1 MIPLYVLRSVFHI
14 RCGETSGSGT
24 AFILNYNDWQYLVT
38 ARHVVETISGN
49 RIDIFHD
56 GEWKSLEVDVIGKG
70 TGEIDVAVLSSPLAI
85 RPTRCGCSSIFDRH
99 DNRAASLLSGFPLG
113 MRGGSPYDFPY
124 PLAKSGVLS
133 GVDSWHG
140 TNLLYIDGHA
150 NRGFSGGPLICSQ
163 DQTSTVR
170 IAGVITSFRIDPDSV
185 NSGIGIA
192 VNIRHVIDLI
202 NSNPRRIRSSN

>member
-24 AFILNYNDWQYLVT
+24 AFTLNYNDWQYLVT

-49 RIDIFHD
+49 TIEIFHD
-56 GEWKSLEVDVIGKG
+56 GQWKSLQVDVIGEG
-70 TGEIDVAVLSSPLAI
+70 DGEIDIAVLSSPLAVGP
-85 RPTRCGCSSIFDRH
+85 RDAVVSASSTGMTVGQQIYF
-99 DNRAASLLSGFPLG
+99 LGFPLE

-140 TNLLYIDGHA
+140 TNLLYVDGHA
-150 NRGFSGGPLICSQ
+150 NRGFSGGPLLCYQ
-163 DQTSTVR
+163 NQTTNIQ

-202 NSNPRRIRSSN
+202 DSNPRRLKSSN

>member
-24 AFILNYNDWQYLVT
+24 AFTLNYNDWQFLVT

-85 RPTRCGCSSIFDRH
+85 GPRDAVVPASSTGMTIGQQVYF
-99 DNRAASLLSGFPLG
+99 LGFPLG

-140 TNLLYIDGHA
+140 TKLLYVDGHA
-150 NRGFSGGPLICSQ
+150 NRGFSGGPLICFL
-163 DQTSTVR
+163 DQTPSVR

-192 VNIRHVIDLI
+192 VDIRHVIDLI
-202 NSNPRRIRSSN
+202 NSNPKRIQLPS

>member
-1 MIPLYVLRSVFHI
+1 MIPLYVLRSVIHI
-14 RCGETSGSGT
+14 RCGETSGT
-24 AFILNYNDWQYLVT
+24 AFTLNYNDWQYLVT

-49 RIDIFHD
+49 TIEIFHD
-56 GEWKSLEVDVIGKG
+56 GEWKGLEVNVIGKG
-70 TGEIDVAVLSSPLAI
+70 SGEIDVAVLSSPLAVGP
-85 RPTRCGCSSIFDRH
+85 RDTVVPAP
-99 DNRAASLLSGFPLG
+99 AAGMTIGQQVYFLGFPLG

-140 TNLLYIDGHA
+140 ANLIYVDGHA
-150 NRGFSGGPLICSQ
+150 NRGFSGGPLICYHN
-163 DQTSTVR
+163 QTNNIQ
-170 IAGVITSFRIDPDSV
+170 IAGVITSFQIDPDSV

-202 NSNPRRIRSSN
+202 NSNLERTQSPN

>member
-24 AFILNYNDWQYLVT
+24 AFTLNYNDWQYLVT
-38 ARHVVETISGN
+38 ARHVVESISGN
-49 RIDIFHD
+49 TIDIFHD
-56 GEWKSLEVDVIGKG
+56 GEWKGLEVDVIGKG
-70 TGEIDVAVLSSPLAI
+70 VGEIDVAVLSSPLAI
-85 RPTRCGCSSIFDRH
+85 GPRDTVVPAYSTGMTIGQQVYF
-99 DNRAASLLSGFPLG
+99 LGFPLD

-140 TNLLYIDGHA
+140 ANLLYVDGHA
-150 NRGFSGGPLICSQ
+150 NRGFSGGPLIYYQ
-163 DQTSTVR
+163 NQTTNMH

-192 VNIRHVIDLI
+192 VDIRHVIDLI
-202 NSNPRRIRSSN
+202 NSNPGRIQSSN